1 MNPEFSQAI
10 CSQWKGERNFNLSSR
25 TNVCARWVF
34 PSPFNLNICTVN
46 CSTETEEIFW
56 GKAALNLLVS
66 RWSVPFEFSFCEG
79 KTRFTHAI
87 AANKRANSHNF
98 KIKKLSL
105 ITITFLAV
113 YLMNSVTAALR
124 VTLRDMTETYVAVAW
139 DRAVPD
145 VHASRTF
152 QNVFAELVLWVE
164 HFYS

>member
-10 CSQWKGERNFNLSSR
+10 CSQWKSERNFNLSSR

-34 PSPFNLNICTVN
+34 PSPFNLNICTLN
-46 CSTETEEIFW
+46 CSKETEEIFW

-113 YLMNSVTAALR
+113 YLMNSVTAACAWHC
-124 VTLRDMTETYVAVAW
+124 VTWQKFTLRWPGTERSRMTT
-139 DRAVPD
+139 
-145 VHASRTF
+145 
-152 QNVFAELVLWVE
+152 LVERFRMFSL
-164 HFYS
+164 S